1 MNRVFLVGNPNSG
14 KTTVFNGLT
23 GDQQRI
29 GNWPGVT
36 VERKTG
42 IWVDENRT
50 TEITDLPGIYS
61 LSMSSGCLDEQ
72 VTIEA
77 MASGEADIYVN
88 IIDACHLERHLYLT
102 TQLLEYGKPVIV
114 GLNMMDL
121 ARQQGIRIDIQALS
135 EQLAC
140 PVVSLE
146 AHRLYGMDA
155 LKNEIQQ
162 PQKPAASLAFNFSPE
177 LEAAL
182 DKMAELP
189 CYQARRLLENDPTWD
204 IYMADARYQ
213 TIHTIVQKAQK
224 KMEQKQAQWT
234 ARIDRWVLHRWL
246 GLPIFLAVMYGM
258 FYFAIHLGGCLQTSV
273 DQITQTVLVTQ
284 SAHGLSQI
292 NCPGWL
298 VNVLS
303 EGLGK
308 GMNVTLSLLPVMAC
322 MYFFLSFLEISGY
335 MVRVAFVL
343 DRLMHKVGLPGKAFV
358 PMIIG
363 FGCNVPAVMAARTLD
378 IWQERLLTILM
389 IPFMSCSA
397 RLAIYT
403 VFVAVFFPGNGYNIV
418 FSLYII
424 GVALAVF
431 TGFLFRKTLFQGAAS
446 PLILELPLYHRPL
459 IMRLYRE
466 TSRKLWL
473 FMTRAGGV
481 IIPLCVILG
490 GLPQSKLI
498 AVGQFFTP
506 IFSPMGITT
515 DQWPAVMAL
524 MTGVIAKEVVL
535 GTLSGLLVHTGQ
547 GFEAL
552 FSGKG
557 SAYAYLLFVLLYMPC
572 VSTMAAICQESKRRW
587 MWLSIAWSFLVAYAM
602 ATLFYQMSTL
612 FQHPRQSIAWVMF
625 WSTLLC
631 VGYYALRRLGRGYY
645 VVANS

>member
-1 MNRVFLVGNPNSG
+1 MTRVFLVGNPNCG
-14 KTTVFNGLT
+14 KTTVFNALT
-23 GDQQRI
+23 GDQQRV

-42 IWVDENRT
+42 IWEDEDIT
-50 TEITDLPGIYS
+50 VEVTDLPGIYS

-72 VTIEA
+72 VTVDA
-77 MASGEADIYVN
+77 MVSGEADIYVN

-121 ARQQGIRIDIQALS
+121 ARQQGISIDIQALS

-140 PVVSLE
+140 SVVSLE
-146 AHRLYGMDA
+146 AHRLCGTDE
-155 LKNEIQQ
+155 LKKVIQQ
-162 PQKPAASLAFNFSPE
+162 LHNPAAPLAFNFSPE
-177 LEAAL
+177 LANAL
-182 DKMAELP
+182 DKITALP
-189 CYQARRLLENDPTWD
+189 CYQARRLLENDPNWD
-204 IYMADARYQ
+204 IFMADARYEA
-213 TIHTIVQKAQK
+213 IHAIVQKVQK
-224 KMEQKQAQWT
+224 KAEQDHEQWT

-246 GLPIFLAVMYGM
+246 GLPIFLAVMYGL
-258 FYFAIHLGGCLQTSV
+258 FYFAIHLGGWLQTSV

-284 SAHGLSQI
+284 TAHGLDQI
-292 NCPGWL
+292 DCPRWL
-298 VNVLS
+298 VNLLS

-308 GMNVTLSLLPVMAC
+308 GLNVTLSLLPVMAC
-322 MYFFLSFLEISGY
+322 MYFLLSFLEISGY
-335 MVRVAFVL
+335 MARVAFVL
-343 DRLMHKVGLPGKAFV
+343 DRLMYKLGLPGKAFV

-403 VFVAVFFPGNGYNIV
+403 VFVAAFFPGNGYNIV

-424 GVALAVF
+424 GIALAVL
-431 TGFLFRKTLFQGAAS
+431 TGFLFRKTLFQGATS

-459 IMRLYRE
+459 MMRLYRE

-481 IIPLCVILG
+481 IIPLCIILG

-506 IFSPMGITT
+506 IFSPMGMTT

-547 GFEAL
+547 GIEAL
-552 FSGKG
+552 FSGQV

-572 VSTMAAICQESKRRW
+572 VSTMAAIRQESQRRW
-587 MWLSIAWSFLVAYAM
+587 MWLSMVWSFLVAYAM
-602 ATLFYQMSTL
+602 ATLFYQMATL
-612 FQHPRQSIAWVMF
+612 FQHPQQSLAWLMF
-625 WSTLLC
+625 WSALLC
-631 VGYYALRRLGRGYY
+631 VGYYGLRRLGRGYY
-645 VVANS
+645 AVANS